1 MTESTKNEN
10 VGQLQLIA
18 GMAMSGTIGLFVV
31 WSGQNPFNVGFWRC
45 LIGGLCLLLFCFA
58 KGYLKLSHV
67 SRLQWVLLAVSG
79 VVLVLNWAALFASYL
94 HAGIGVGTVIYNT
107 QPFFLLLAG
116 PLIFGERITL
126 KQVLLAMLAFGG
138 VILIVLP
145 ALLGVEVDLLFLQG
159 AGFALLAAMLYSG
172 VTIVTKKL
180 AGIKPHVVAMCQL
193 GVGLVF
199 LAPIMAF
206 DQMPQT
212 SMQWLYVVVMG
223 VFHTFLMYILIYS
236 AYQSLPVGKIA
247 ILSYVYPVVAVIAD
261 YFAFGHEVGG
271 WQWLGIVMIIAAGLA
286 NARNS
291 GRRVQSPD
299 MLQKNLQAG
308 HGELA
313 GDAVI
318 NSPVRTQSQ

>member
-1 MTESTKNEN
+1 MKDNTQGEN
-10 VGQLQLIA
+10 VGQLQLIV

-58 KGYLKLSHV
+58 KGYLKLAQV
-67 SRLQWVLLAVSG
+67 TRLQWALLGVSG

-116 PLIFGERITL
+116 PLMFGERITL
-126 KQVLLAMLAFGG
+126 RQVLLAILAFGG
-138 VILIVLP
+138 VVLIVLP
-145 ALLGVEVDLLFLQG
+145 ALLGIQVDVLFLQG
-159 AGFALLAAMLYSG
+159 AGFALLAAILYSG
-172 VTIVTKKL
+172 LTIATKKL
-180 AGIKPHVVAMCQL
+180 TGIKPHVVAMCQL
-193 GVGLVF
+193 GIGLVF

-206 DQMPQT
+206 EQLPNT
-212 SMQWLYVVVMG
+212 SMQWLSVGVMG

-236 AYQSLPVGKIA
+236 AYQTLPMGKIA

-271 WQWLGIVMIIAAGLA
+271 WQWLGIVMILAAGIA
-286 NARNS
+286 NASHSAATVRS
-291 GRRVQSPD
+291 SQQLADKETAGTGDSATG
-299 MLQKNLQAG
+299 QATV
-308 HGELA
+308 H
-313 GDAVI
+313 
-318 NSPVRTQSQ
+318 PVRTQSR

>member
-10 VGQLQLIA
+10 AGQLQLIA

-31 WSGQNPFNVGFWRC
+31 WSGQSPFNVGFWRC

-58 KGYLKLSHV
+58 KGYLKLAHV

-116 PLIFGERITL
+116 PLMFGERITL
-126 KQVLLAMLAFGG
+126 KQVLLAILAFGG

-159 AGFALLAAMLYSG
+159 AGFALLAAVLYSG
-172 VTIVTKKL
+172 LTIVTKKL
-180 AGIKPHVVAMCQL
+180 TGIKPHVVALCQL
-193 GVGLVF
+193 GVGRVF
-199 LAPIMAF
+199 LATIMAF

-212 SMQWLYVVVMG
+212 SMRWRCDD
-223 VFHTFLMYILIYS
+223 
-236 AYQSLPVGKIA
+236 A
-247 ILSYVYPVVAVIAD
+247 IDSENGRARTAHREVDRAGTRRSHGARHGRCSPRCRCGRGSPSTPRTTLSD
-261 YFAFGHEVGG
+261 
-271 WQWLGIVMIIAAGLA
+271 
-286 NARNS
+286 
-291 GRRVQSPD
+291 RRPSRA
-299 MLQKNLQAG
+299 L
-308 HGELA
+308 
-313 GDAVI
+313 
-318 NSPVRTQSQ
+318 

>member
-1 MTESTKNEN
+1 MSESTKKEN
-10 VGQLQLIA
+10 AGQLQLIV

-45 LIGGLCLLLFCFA
+45 LVGGLCLLLFCFA

-67 SRLQWVLLAVSG
+67 SRLQWALLAVSG

-116 PLIFGERITL
+116 PLMFGERITL

-145 ALLGVEVDLLFLQG
+145 ALLGVKVDLLFLQG
-159 AGFALLAAMLYSG
+159 AGFALLAAILYSG
-172 VTIVTKKL
+172 LTIVTKKL
-180 AGIKPHVVAMCQL
+180 TGIKPHVVAMCQL

-212 SMQWLYVVVMG
+212 SMQWLCVLVLG

-271 WQWLGIVMIIAAGLA
+271 WQWLGIVMIIVAGVA
-286 NARNS
+286 NARQA
-291 GRRVQSPD
+291 GARGQQPAP
-299 MLQKNLQAG
+299 LQKNKPVTQ
-308 HGELA
+308 GELA
-313 GDAVI
+313 CDVSANGSAQ
-318 NSPVRTQSQ
+318 TQSQ